1 MAGTGPHNASYQIPE
16 LVISDTFH
24 DWFKVTNQEVIDKLN
39 RMSVYT
45 VATADG
51 ISGSTSSGGKATFEI
66 ANKIT
71 KDMQFDGDVTFNG
84 TITRINSTNFSIDDY
99 NIVLGDTG
107 PGATASGGPYT
118 GGTGASDTQIGASGG
133 GGLILRRGS
142 AGPDA
147 EWLWKPTT
155 GATMGGVSGGWHTN
169 SHIKL
174 DAAATFLS
182 GDNSFR
188 FQTGTTGEYLDIRT
202 EKIPVDNYWG
212 GTGSRKNDDLVLSYG
227 ATGATSEFLRV
238 KDDGYV
244 SVPLGINKKRLT
256 KTNHGFTIG
265 TVVRYDA
272 TTGYT
277 AAQADST
284 ENAEALG
291 MVSYAKGSEFEITYS
306 GEIRGDFRASNA
318 AGTHLS
324 SGIAYFLAAAT
335 GDAGKFTE
343 SSPSSTNQVKKPM
356 MVATGTG
363 EGLVVNYI
371 GGIIQDATEASA
383 TSQRIT
389 ISTNPDSTGIT
400 ANYFLIGDAVRVDK
414 TASKYVRA
422 QCNNLVD
429 AEVIGLITKTNV
441 GGDSSTFH
449 LTTGGKVSFETDEIE
464 ATGMVVG
471 SVYFLNN
478 NCATVKVQGNCLT
491 KDEPETIGFVRKPL
505 MTAISTTEAVLTN
518 YVGMRVWEESGGQAG
533 DGSGIV
539 STQQMIYFDQPKDFV
554 DGLPMTH
561 STDYGYI
568 DDGTSS
574 TTPGPSFNKVY
585 TGQYNLFDS
594 EKLNIPNNAEFI
606 IIQMYSECNAAAAGG
621 SGIYYNKGGEEADSS
636 SGLKIGIGAGSQYGD
651 LNTVTLPVD
660 SSGLCWISSTR
671 PIGDQYAARIAVLGY
686 IASASV
692 TGNYTGEEVTINTEK
707 TTMLGA
713 QSRDL
718 STGEQVG
725 TNAIGVTKLW
735 GTVAPWD
742 ALEHNVTTHTLDLF
756 GNDFNIPSNA
766 THVTIKT
773 RLVGIGRNFN
783 SQIYYSPTE
792 QTTWADAVANGDDQI
807 IINQFNG
814 SVAGESAQSM
824 TEMTVPLHSSGK
836 CVLYIYG
843 SDATDHPDGYI
854 GDSAY
859 GIISGYITSTAQKVT
874 TGAVSNAISSS
885 VKRKNING
893 NFDFWQRG
901 VIFGAT
907 QGWGSNQWSKR
918 YYEENHGDHYVADMW
933 HTIGASG
940 SNWAVSKEEFNFAG
954 ASGSGVD
961 YLPEA
966 NALPAQYYMKV
977 KNNGS
982 ALSAPGSMSIQTV
995 IEDATVMH
1003 GKKVAYSFW
1012 VKGDVSPQGTGLPN
1026 NIKLRFWQYAG
1037 ITGGQAYGAH
1047 VLEPIS
1053 RTKYVLQNNITTPVT
1068 TQDYQLLSDANTWR
1082 KIFGVMTLP
1091 SVGGQLCAGGA
1102 TFGHATAGV
1111 GCLGV
1116 EFIVSTDSTGWTGEF
1131 SIAQFQLEE
1140 GGVNTRFETRDH
1152 DVEYTSCE
1160 RYFETSIMSNYSG
1173 QSNYSPSNNPRP
1185 YRLSDV
1191 PHNNQ
1196 GTYGMVHRKGDRS
1209 VNNTDHGDTQFSSN
1223 KRVRALVTLMS
1234 TSGITHAVNFD
1245 PSQHL
1250 GNVTPNPHSSSHALA
1265 WNGADISAA
1274 NVYNEQIVFLRDAHR
1289 NRDDFTN
1296 TDLNGRFIGGYRRDG
1311 NTYVTPKGID
1321 TIRVNDFDLRD
1332 TAVTD
1337 TVGHYLDLR
1346 KLYDRDSNTVST
1358 DGVTYYT
1365 LNQYFDDQYN
1375 LTDAGWGPVEIFFHY
1390 VAEAGF

>member
-118 GGTGASDTQIGASGG
+118 GGTGASDAQIGASGG

-244 SVPLGINKKRLT
+244 SIPLGINKKRLT

-291 MVSYAKGSEFEITYS
+291 MVSYAKGSEFEVTYS

-318 AGTHLS
+318 AGSHLS
-324 SGIAYFLAAAT
+324 AGIAYFLSAAT

-343 SSPSSTNQVKKPM
+343 SAPSSVNQVKKPM

-389 ISTNPDSTGIT
+389 INTNPDSTGIT

-429 AEVIGLITKTNV
+429 AEVIGLITNINV

-464 ATGMVVG
+464 ATGMSVG

-478 NCATVKVQGNCLT
+478 NCASVKIQGNCLT
-491 KDEPETIGFVRKPL
+491 RDEPETIGFVRKPL
-505 MTAISTTEAVLTN
+505 ITAISTTEAVLTN

-533 DGSGIV
+533 DGSGMV
-539 STQQMIYFDQPKDFV
+539 NTQQMIYFDQPKDFV
-554 DGLPMTH
+554 DGLPMTD
-561 STDYGYI
+561 SSITGYI
-568 DDGTSS
+568 DAGTSTS
-574 TTPGPSFNKVY
+574 TPSPAFNKVY

-606 IIQMYSECNAAAAGG
+606 IIQMYSECNEGVGLLGG

-660 SSGLCWISSTR
+660 SSGLCWISSNH
-671 PIGDQYAARIAVLGY
+671 PLGVGDAARIAVLGY

-707 TTMLGA
+707 TTMLDVQLDMAGGA
-713 QSRDL
+713 PSGTSYGPTPIWK
-718 STGEQVG
+718 STSHGI
-725 TNAIGVTKLW
+725 TN
-735 GTVAPWD
+735 TVAADVFAAP
-742 ALEHNVTTHTLDLF
+742 
-756 GNDFNIPSNA
+756 FNIPSNA
-766 THVTIKT
+766 THLILKT
-773 RLVGIGRNFN
+773 RIVLLGANANCTV
-783 SQIYYSPTE
+783 YYQSWYDG
-792 QTTWADAVANGDDQI
+792 QTSFEAASSTKTFVLDQYLGVANGESGSQVTETI
-807 IINQFNG
+807 VPIHPSGNCILHTKWSGNPQYPNG
-814 SVAGESAQSM
+814 YV
-824 TEMTVPLHSSGK
+824 
-836 CVLYIYG
+836 
-843 SDATDHPDGYI
+843 
-854 GDSAY
+854 GDTAMCN
-859 GIISGYITSTAQKVT
+859 IVGYITSTAQKIT

-966 NALPAQYYMKV
+966 SALPAQYYMKV

-1068 TQDYQLLSDANTWR
+1068 TQYHQLLSDANTWR

-1140 GGVNTRFETRDH
+1140 GGVNSRFETRDH

-1173 QSNYSPSNNPRP
+1173 QSNYSPSLNPRP

-1209 VNNTDHGDTQFSSN
+1209 VNNTEHGDTQFSSN
-1223 KRVRALVTLMS
+1223 KRVKALVTLMS

-1245 PSQHL
+1245 PSTHL

-1265 WNGADISAA
+1265 WNGADISDE

-1296 TDLNGRFIGGYRRDG
+1296 ADLNGRFIGGYRRDG

-1337 TVGHYLDLR
+1337 TVGHHLDMR
-1346 KLYDRDSNTVST
+1346 KLYNRNSNTVSS

-1365 LNQYFDDQYN
+1365 LNQYFDQQYN
-1375 LTDAGWGPVEIFFHY
+1375 LPDAGWGPVEIFFHY

>member
-66 ANKIT
+66 AKKIT

-118 GGTGASDTQIGASGG
+118 GGTGASDAQIGASGG

-277 AAQADST
+277 AAIADST

-324 SGIAYFLAAAT
+324 SGIAYFLSAAAGAT
-335 GDAGKFTE
+335 GKFTE
-343 SSPSSTNQVKKPM
+343 SAPSSTNQVKKPM

-389 ISTNPDSTGIT
+389 INTNPDSTGIT

-422 QCNNLVD
+422 QCNNSVD

-478 NCATVKVQGNCLT
+478 NCAAVKVQGNCLT

-561 STDYGYI
+561 DTDAGYI
-568 DDGTSS
+568 DDGTAS
-574 TTPGPSFNKVY
+574 TAPGPAFNHVY
-585 TGQYNLFDS
+585 NGQYNLFDS
-594 EKLNIPNNAEFI
+594 EKLNIPTNAEFI
-606 IIQMYSECNAAAAGG
+606 VIQCYTECNQSPNGG
-621 SGIYYNKGGEEADSS
+621 SGVYYNKGGVEVANS
-636 SGLKIGIGAGSQYGD
+636 SGLKIGIGAGSEYGD
-651 LNTVTLPVD
+651 FNTTTLPVD
-660 SSGLCWISSTR
+660 SSGLCWISSTVADSAS
-671 PIGDQYAARIAVLGY
+671 PVNAKRIAVLGY

-692 TGNYTGEEVTINTEK
+692 TGNYTGEEVDITSEQTVMLSHPIDFITGNVIPGTAYQATMDISAATEVPQNTSG
-707 TTMLGA
+707 L
-713 QSRDL
+713 SYDL
-718 STGEQVG
+718 FSYGIPSEAEFIIVESMCSSTG
-725 TNAIGVTKLW
+725 N
-735 GTVAPWD
+735 
-742 ALEHNVTTHTLDLF
+742 NS
-756 GNDFNIPSNA
+756 SNKVKYWA
-766 THVTIKT
+766 TD
-773 RLVGIGRNFN
+773 N
-783 SQIYYSPTE
+783 
-792 QTTWADAVANGDDQI
+792 TTWDNSEAIDVI
-807 IINQFNG
+807 ISAGNTPNQTLINNK
-814 SVAGESAQSM
+814 QSIL
-824 TEMTVPLHSSGK
+824 PLHSSGK
-836 CVLYIYG
+836 CMLYNYED
-843 SDATDHPDGYI
+843 SDQQ
-854 GDSAY
+854 SANNVARMM
-859 GIISGYITSTAQKVT
+859 ISGYIKQKTQKVT

-966 NALPAQYYMKV
+966 SALPAQYYMKV

-982 ALSAPGSMSIQTV
+982 ALSEPGSMSIQTV

-1012 VKGDVSPQGTGLPN
+1012 AKGDVSPQGTGLPN

-1068 TQDYQLLSDANTWR
+1068 TQDHQLLSDANTWR

-1140 GGVNTRFETRDH
+1140 GGVNSRFETRDQ
-1152 DVEYTSCE
+1152 DLELTSCQ
-1160 RYFETSIMSNYSG
+1160 RYFETSMVTNYSVNG
-1173 QSNYSPSNNPRP
+1173 ASQNAYGATNQRRP

-1191 PHNNQ
+1191 PSYWDSNVRQ
-1196 GTYGMVHRKGDRS
+1196 GWVHRKGDRS
-1209 VNNTDHGDTQFSSN
+1209 VSTTDHHQTDFKTR
-1223 KRVRALVTLMS
+1223 KRMQPQATSISM
-1234 TSGITHAVNFD
+1234 SGITHAANFD
-1245 PSQHL
+1245 PSTHL
-1250 GNVTPNPHSSSHALA
+1250 NISPNPHSATAGLA
-1265 WNGADISAA
+1265 WNGSDVSAE
-1274 NVYNEQIVFLRDAHR
+1274 NNYSNQTIFTYDAFKK
-1289 NRDDFTN
+1289 RDDWASTDGKYPTEYGRSRGVN
-1296 TDLNGRFIGGYRRDG
+1296 TSP
-1311 NTYVTPKGID
+1311 TGID
-1321 TIRVNDFDLRD
+1321 TMSFLDWDLREGN
-1332 TAVTD
+1332 TD
-1337 TVGHYLDLR
+1337 PSRGHYLDLR
-1346 KLYDRDSNTVST
+1346 KLYNGQTTNPDDSIINI
-1358 DGVTYYT
+1358 
-1365 LNQYFDDQYN
+1365 NAYFDNAYGN
-1375 LTDAGWGPVEIFFHY
+1375 TSFAPVEIFFHY
-1390 VAEAGF
+1390 VVEAGF